1 MRSFVSS
8 GVEELLDL
16 SPIASNDVVRAD
28 VSAPLEGLQGGSG
41 DFRKFLTSVIWH
53 IWIIFGMKLIQNAF

>member
-53 IWIIFGMKLIQNAF
+53 I